1 MTVEINDPVQLL
13 FTRLS
18 NHPLYF
24 IVNLIKH
31 LDHLVQTIRDVLS
44 VISQAEITAH
54 SSSANVFLA
63 YKRHSQFSGGA
74 RFLGGLHFQFVFRI
88 CRQYFQGGCKLECT
102 KVQDLFFERFH
113 ISPLTI
119 LIARGKPAIPSVASA
134 DPIAKKVAVT
144 SANHSIAPAW
154 TTPA

>member
-13 FTRLS
+13 FTRLN

-24 IVNLIKH
+24 MVNLIKH
-31 LDHLVQTIRDVLS
+31 LDHLVQTIRYVLS

-88 CRQYFQGGCKLECT
+88 CPQYFQGGCKLECT

-113 ISPLTI
+113 ISPLTFEEFTSQAGDW
-119 LIARGKPAIPSVASA
+119 LSHRLSACRSRPRRLCARC
-134 DPIAKKVAVT
+134 
-144 SANHSIAPAW
+144 
-154 TTPA
+154 